1 MLEGLAYNKRMVIH
15 LLGPLDVAA
24 LEQVLNE
31 ILTQLASAGNA
42 ALHIK
47 AIRLRGIKHEVTA
60 EWPCSSVVLS
70 PL

>member
-31 ILTQLASAGNA
+31 ILTQLESAGNA

-47 AIRLRGIKHEVTA
+47 AIWLRGIK
-60 EWPCSSVVLS
+60 PR
-70 PL
+70 